1 MIRKGWV
8 IAAAVVAA
16 LAASG
21 LGLTLAGAR
30 AERAELYAKER
41 AAQRRAAAATRVAP
55 PAPPAPLPKKT
66 ACVTGVD
73 GFAVAVERELVSLPP
88 ATAPKARRV
97 AVLRQISEAAVR
109 NERLAE
115 LARPA
120 PTLPKRMGLDG
131 DKPVEPAHPAC
142 DGRGFAEL
150 R

>member
-8 IAAAVVAA
+8 AAAAVVAA
-16 LAASG
+16 LAVAG
-21 LGLTLAGAR
+21 LGLSLAQAR
-30 AERAELYAKER
+30 ASRAEVYARER

-55 PAPPAPLPKKT
+55 PALPPRLEPRA
-66 ACVTGVD
+66 ACVTGAD
-73 GFAVAVERELVSLPP
+73 GFAVAVERELHPPP
-88 ATAPKARRV
+88 AARRARRV

-109 NERLAE
+109 AEKLAA

-120 PTLPKRMGLDG
+120 PTLPKRMGLASG
-131 DKPVEPAHPAC
+131 EPVAPARPAC